1 MLNFIKREI
10 HLYKHWENLN
20 LKLSDFNCFSKKLI
34 SYKCHHK
41 NNVSLLSNLKSSFN
55 NTSNLQ
61 ISSDPHEFFK
71 FQKFS
76 FSKQG
81 SKEWL
86 DRHTKDQYVK
96 KSKNLDYRSRA
107 AFKLIEINQKYKLLR
122 PGQKVLDVGSAP
134 GGWSQVIAELT
145 KSSPNKPSAVAVDIL
160 RMDHVEGVHFIQGDM
175 NKQKVQDSILEK
187 NNYEKFDLVL
197 SDMCPEFTGTKATDH
212 ANLIMLN
219 QVTIEFAQKVLKRNG
234 NFIMK
239 TFEGSLQKK
248 LHDGIRKY
256 FKTINRF
263 KPSSSRSESSEMF
276 LVCMGYL
283 ENEIL
288 KKEAEDLA
296 KMTPEEYFEN
306 QKKEV
311 IKNYRLMKLNK
322 LTLLEDLDKYRD
334 EIISKYKIDPEKI
347 KVDPKEEAEI
357 SKLIQE
363 ENDRLHEEL
372 HGRAYKPLPEDMSLI
387 DYVQNYEKEMKQ
399 YDDKLR
405 DVLKKEQFSQE
416 EIDELLKEDTN
427 ETYQRENAQNQ
438 LKDIEYLQQK
448 IDSLEKRIT
457 DEEAEGLLRYDGE
470 ENETLAKFKR
480 WENILNDLQEDEKA
494 RRKMPSEETS
504 IDSHDESKLI
514 EEYSFI

>member
-1 MLNFIKREI
+1 MLNLIKREI
-10 HLYKHWENLN
+10 HKYKSNDNGLSLSNLY
-20 LKLSDFNCFSKKLI
+20 CFSKKLF
-34 SYKCHHK
+34 SNK
-41 NNVSLLSNLKSSFN
+41 NHQINKISLLSNQNNLLSNNSSTLKS
-55 NTSNLQ
+55 
-61 ISSDPHEFFK
+61 ISSPDFLK

-86 DRHTKDQYVK
+86 NRHTKDQYVK

-145 KSSPNKPSAVAVDIL
+145 KSSPKKPSAVAVDIL
-160 RMDHVEGVHFIQGDM
+160 RMEQVEGVHFIQGDM
-175 NKQKVQDSILEK
+175 NKQQVQDAILEK

-212 ANLIMLN
+212 ANLILLN
-219 QVTIEFAQKVLKRNG
+219 QVTIDFAQKVLKRNG

-248 LHDGIRKY
+248 LQEGIRKY

-263 KPSSSRSESSEMF
+263 KPASSRSESSEMY
-276 LVCMGYL
+276 LVCLGYL

-306 QKKEV
+306 QKKEA

-322 LTLLEDLDKYRD
+322 LTLLEELDKFRD
-334 EIISKYKIDPEKI
+334 EIMTKYKVDPEKI
-347 KVDPKEEAEI
+347 KVDPKEEAEMA
-357 SKLIQE
+357 KLIQE

-372 HGRAYKPLPEDMSLI
+372 YGRAYKRLPEDMSLT
-387 DYVQNYEKEMKQ
+387 DYVQQYQEEMKQ
-399 YDDKLR
+399 YDEKLR
-405 DVLKKEQFSQE
+405 EVLKKEQFSQE

-427 ETYQRENAQNQ
+427 EAYQRENAQNQ

-448 IDSLEKRIT
+448 IESLEKRIT
-457 DEEAEGLLRYDGE
+457 DEEAESLLKPDGE
-470 ENETLAKFKR
+470 ENEILSKFKR
-480 WENILNDLQEDEKA
+480 WENILNDLQEEEKA
-494 RRKMPSEETS
+494 RRKMPSEEAS
-504 IDSHDESKLI
+504 IDTHDESKI
-514 EEYSFI
+514 KREFF